1 MLSIEK
7 RSRFE
12 PSVVIEKAVAFFGPG
27 GLGLEIAEQDSCC
40 ARFTGSGG
48 FVFIQVEDVEGAR
61 GAKVSVE
68 GREWEEG
75 IKAYLATL

>member
-7 RSRFE
+7 RSRFA
-12 PSVVIEKAVAFFGPG
+12 PSDVIDKAVGFFGPD
-27 GLGLEIAEQDSCC
+27 GLGLEVVEQESCC

-48 FVFIQVEDVEGAR
+48 FVFVQAEDVEGAR

-68 GREWEEG
+68 GREWENQ
-75 IKAYLATL
+75 IKEFLATL